1 MRRGLIAATLVVVLG
16 AAGWFGLRA
25 WTPRAGLTTAAGPVI
40 PTARVVRG
48 PLDRHITTTGELRA
62 GRSSLLIAPS
72 VGGSLRILQMV
83 PTGVAVDAGEVV
95 VELDPTEQLFQLEQA
110 RSELLQAEQEIT
122 KRRADAA
129 VQTAQDQVDLLTARF
144 DVRRAELDA
153 VADKDLISGADYAR
167 RQLNLEEAR
176 RRLAE
181 MERDV
186 TSRAAA
192 SKASLAMLNERRL
205 KTEMS
210 ATRAQ
215 QNIETLRI
223 TAPIGGHVAARENRE
238 AAGGIIYFGMTLP
251 EYRAGDNTAAGRPL
265 ADVYDLSSLEI
276 RVSISEPDR
285 PNLKV
290 GQAATVQSDAVPGVT
305 FPARV
310 KTIAGAAQRT
320 TLGPTRQFDAVLEL
334 ITPDARLRPG
344 TSVQATLEPEPVP
357 SVLQLPLQAMRQK
370 DGKPIVYVQTAAGFE
385 PRQISILYRTESRIG
400 IEGLEEGTV
409 VALVD
414 PEAAAR
420 PANEPAAPA
429 APAAPGGRP

>member
-1 MRRGLIAATLVVVLG
+1 MRRGVIAATLVAVLG

-25 WTPRAGLTTAAGPVI
+25 WTPRAGLTTATGPVI

-48 PLDRHITTTGELRA
+48 PLDRRISTTGELRA

-83 PTGVAVDAGEVV
+83 PTGVAVEAGEVV

-215 QNIETLRI
+215 QNIDTLRI
-223 TAPIGGHVAARENRE
+223 TAPISGHVAARENRE

-290 GQAATVQSDAVPGVT
+290 GQAATVQSDAVPGVA

-310 KTIAGAAQRT
+310 KTVAGAAQRT

-344 TSVQATLEPEPVP
+344 TSVQAILEPEAVP